1 MKSKLEKYL
10 NETEVEESPKI
21 RVQSGEDLSF
31 AMLRAQI
38 NLLKKQLDCSV
49 YQKRGAKSKVEE
61 Q

>member
-1 MKSKLEKYL
+1 MSKIERFL
-10 NETEVEESPKI
+10 NETEREESPKI

-31 AMLRAQI
+31 ALLRAQI

-49 YQKRGAKSKVEE
+49 YQKRVAKSKKEE